1 MLDATCLALNA
12 INRDFYRQSAESFN
26 DTRKRPWP
34 GWARVVTQ
42 VARGRGDES
51 ESKPESEPA
60 ISVLDIGCGNGRFG
74 VYAARE
80 FGAGLTYCG
89 IDASPELLSFARRA
103 LTKVS
108 ASLVEHDLVTAPL
121 DAVLPAGAGQEHDV
135 VALYGIMH
143 HLPSRE
149 RRRALLAACGERLA
163 SGGVLALTSWQFGA
177 RERFTKKIV
186 PWESAVARYGI
197 DPAQLEAG
205 DTLLSWGAG
214 VERFRYCHFAAP
226 SEAEEWATL
235 PGFRLI
241 DEYDADGQTGD
252 LNHYLL
258 LQRG

>member
-12 INRDFYRQSAESFN
+12 INRDFYRQSAESFS

-34 GWARVVTQ
+34 GWARVVDQ
-42 VARGRGDES
+42 VARSRKRARFS
-51 ESKPESEPA
+51 ESEPA

-80 FGAGLTYCG
+80 FGPGLTYRG
-89 IDASPELLSFARRA
+89 LDASPELLSFARSA
-103 LTKVS
+103 LANVP
-108 ASLVEHDLVTAPL
+108 ASLIEHDLVTAPL
-121 DAVLPAGAGQEHDV
+121 DAVLPPSAGREHDV

-163 SGGVLALTSWQFGA
+163 TGGILALTLWQFGA

-186 PWESAVARYGI
+186 PWKSALARYDI
-197 DPAQLEAG
+197 DLTQLEEG
-205 DTLLSWGAG
+205 DKLLSWGAG
-214 VERFRYCHFAAP
+214 TERFRYCHFAAP

-235 PGFRLI
+235 PGFELL

-258 LQRG
+258 LQRT